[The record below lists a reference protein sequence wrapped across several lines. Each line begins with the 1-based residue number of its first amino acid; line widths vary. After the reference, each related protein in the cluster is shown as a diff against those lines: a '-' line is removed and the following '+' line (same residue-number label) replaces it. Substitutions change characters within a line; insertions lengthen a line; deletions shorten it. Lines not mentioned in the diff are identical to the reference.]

1 MKKYIILLSLLVF
14 VFCGSKEK
22 NISSLS
28 HEQDGHKHEAQTAE
42 VSDQGA
48 HEHEQEANLH
58 KGEEHAE
65 LHLSA
70 KKQKEWGIVVGT
82 ATKQDIASKITIPG
96 VIALNQ
102 NKTAHISSFVKGKV
116 VSLSSDLGDRVNKKQ
131 ILVTINSPDFVQ
143 AQATF
148 LQARAKLNLSRQDV
162 KRAKMLLQE
171 KAIEQ
176 KEYLRREAGHAELS
190 TEYGAAESIL
200 HSYGIEHEQIQ
211 ELIKKCDSLVEKG
224 ELCELADPN
233 LCILSPVEGTVIF
246 RNVIVGEH
254 VEPQKILFT
263 VSHLN
268 TLWAHLDAYEKDLP
282 YISKESEV
290 TIKSPLYPEK
300 EFTGKI
306 AYISDL
312 VDEKLRTIKIRIE
325 VKNDDG
331 LLKPNMYIQGN
342 VENRQTEKK
351 MLAIPEEAVQNI
363 NGEKIVFV
371 LEEELEEENVFAVI
385 HVELGEK
392 IGNKRI
398 ITKGLEEGEKIV
410 IKGAFNLKAELTKQS
425 FGAAHVH

>member
-22 NISSLS
+22 EIASHS
-28 HEQDGHKHEAQTAE
+28 HEQDGHEHEAQTSE
-42 VSDQGA
+42 RS
-48 HEHEQEANLH
+48 EQEVQLH
-58 KGEEHAE
+58 EGEDHAE

-70 KKQKEWGIVVGT
+70 KKQKDWGIVVGT
-82 ATKQDIASKITIPG
+82 ATKQDIASKITLPG
-96 VIALNQ
+96 VLSLNQ

-116 VSLSSDLGDRVNKKQ
+116 VSLSSDLGDRVKKKQ
-131 ILVTINSPDFVQ
+131 VLVTINSPDFAQ

-176 KEYLRREAGHAELS
+176 KEYLRRQAEHAELS

-211 ELIKKCDSLVEKG
+211 DLIKKCDSLVEIG
-224 ELCELADPN
+224 ELCELTDPN
-233 LCILSPVEGTVIF
+233 LCILSPVQGTIIF
-246 RNVIVGEH
+246 RDVTVGEH

-263 VSHLN
+263 ASNLN
-268 TLWAHLDAYEKDLP
+268 TLWALLDAYEKDMP
-282 YISKESEV
+282 YISKKSKV

-306 AYISDL
+306 TYISDTI
-312 VDEKLRTIKIRIE
+312 DEKLRTVKIRVE
-325 VKNDDG
+325 VKNDER
-331 LLKPNMYIQGN
+331 LLKPNMYIQGIL
-342 VENRQTEKK
+342 ENKQTEKK
-351 MLAIPEEAVQNI
+351 ILAIPEEAIQNM

-371 LEEELEEENVFAVI
+371 LEEQLEEEDVFAVI

-398 ITKGLEEGEKIV
+398 IAKGLEEGEKIV

>member
-1 MKKYIILLSLLVF
+1 MKKYIILLSLLLF

-22 NISSLS
+22 NISSHS
-28 HEQDGHKHEAQTAE
+28 HEQEGHMDEAQAPE
-42 VSDQGA
+42 VSKQEAD
-48 HEHEQEANLH
+48 EHEQEVNLH
-58 KGEEHAE
+58 EGKDHLE

-70 KKQKEWGIVVGT
+70 QKQKDWGIVVGT

-96 VIALNQ
+96 VLALNQ

-131 ILVTINSPDFVQ
+131 VLVTINSPDFAQ

-148 LQARAKLNLSRQDV
+148 LQARAKLNLSRQNFE
-162 KRAKMLLQE
+162 RAKMLLQE

-176 KEYLRREAGHAELS
+176 KEYLRRQAEHAELS

-211 ELIKKCDSLVEKG
+211 DLIKKCDSLVEKG
-224 ELCELADPN
+224 ELCELTDPN

-246 RNVIVGEH
+246 RDVTVGEH

-263 VSHLN
+263 VSNLN

-282 YISKESEV
+282 YISKKSEV

-300 EFTGKI
+300 EFKGKI

-312 VDEKLRTIKIRIE
+312 IDEKLRTIKIRVE
-325 VKNDDG
+325 VKNDEG
-331 LLKPNMYIQGN
+331 LLKPNMYIQGT
-342 VENRQTEKK
+342 VENRQAEKK
-351 MLAIPEEAVQNI
+351 ILAIPEEAIQNM

-371 LEEELEEENVFAVI
+371 HEEKDIFAAC

-392 IGNKRI
+392 IGDKRI
-398 ITKGLEEGEKIV
+398 IAKGLEEGDKIV
-410 IKGAFNLKAELTKQS
+410 IKGAFNLKAELTKAS

>member
-1 MKKYIILLSLLVF
+1 MKKYIILLSLLLF

-22 NISSLS
+22 NISSHS
-28 HEQDGHKHEAQTAE
+28 HEQEGHMDEAQAPE
-42 VSDQGA
+42 VSKQEAD
-48 HEHEQEANLH
+48 EHEQEVNLH
-58 KGEEHAE
+58 EGKDHPE

-70 KKQKEWGIVVGT
+70 QKQKDWGIVVGT

-96 VIALNQ
+96 VLALNQ

-131 ILVTINSPDFVQ
+131 VLVTINSPDFAQ

-148 LQARAKLNLSRQDV
+148 LQARAKLNLSRQNFE
-162 KRAKMLLQE
+162 RAKMLLQE

-176 KEYLRREAGHAELS
+176 KEYLRRQAEHAELS

-211 ELIKKCDSLVEKG
+211 DLIKKCDSLVEKG
-224 ELCELADPN
+224 ELCELTDPN

-246 RNVIVGEH
+246 RDVTVGEH
-254 VEPQKILFT
+254 
-263 VSHLN
+263 
-268 TLWAHLDAYEKDLP
+268 AYEKDLP
-282 YISKESEV
+282 YISKKSEV
-290 TIKSPLYPEK
+290 AIKSPLYPEK
-300 EFTGKI
+300 EFKGKI

-312 VDEKLRTIKIRIE
+312 IDEKLRTIKIRVE
-325 VKNDDG
+325 VKNDKG
-331 LLKPNMYIQGN
+331 LLKPNMYIQGT
-342 VENRQTEKK
+342 VENRQAEKK
-351 MLAIPEEAVQNI
+351 ILAIPEEAIQNM

-371 LEEELEEENVFAVI
+371 HEEKDILAAS

-392 IGNKRI
+392 IGDKRI
-398 ITKGLEEGEKIV
+398 IAKGLEEGDKIV
-410 IKGAFNLKAELTKQS
+410 IKGAFNLKAELTKAS

>member
-14 VFCGSKEK
+14 VFCGSQEK
-22 NISSLS
+22 KISSHS
-28 HEQDGHKHEAQTAE
+28 HEQEAHEHEAQTPE
-42 VSDQGA
+42 VSEQEA
-48 HEHEQEANLH
+48 HEHEQEVRLH
-58 KGEEHAE
+58 EGGEHPE

-70 KKQKEWGIVVGT
+70 KKQKEWGIVVDT
-82 ATKQDIASKITIPG
+82 ATKQDIASKITLPG
-96 VIALNQ
+96 VLALNQ

-131 ILVTINSPDFVQ
+131 VLVTINSPDFAQ
-143 AQATF
+143 AQAAF

-162 KRAKMLLQE
+162 ERAKMLLQE

-176 KEYLRREAGHAELS
+176 KEYLRREAEHAELS

-200 HSYGIEHEQIQ
+200 HSYGIENEQIQ
-211 ELIKKCDSLVEKG
+211 DLIKKCDSLVEKG
-224 ELCELADPN
+224 ELCELANPN
-233 LCILSPVEGTVIF
+233 LCVRSPVEGIIIF
-246 RNVIVGEH
+246 RDVIVGEH

-263 VSHLN
+263 VSELD
-268 TLWAHLDAYEKDLP
+268 TLWALLDAYEKDLP
-282 YISKESEV
+282 YISKKSKV
-290 TIKSPLYPEK
+290 AIKSPLYPEK
-300 EFTGKI
+300 EFTGKM

-312 VDEKLRTIKIRIE
+312 IDEKLRTIKIRVE
-325 VKNDDG
+325 VKNDER
-331 LLKPNMYIQGN
+331 LLKPNMYIQGI

-351 MLAIPEEAVQNI
+351 ILAIPEEAIQNM
-363 NGEKIVFV
+363 NGERIVFV
-371 LEEELEEENVFAVI
+371 LEEKDIFAVC

-398 ITKGLEEGEKIV
+398 IAKGLEEGEKIV

>member
-22 NISSLS
+22 EIAS
-28 HEQDGHKHEAQTAE
+28 HSPEQNGHEHEAQTPE
-42 VSDQGA
+42 LS
-48 HEHEQEANLH
+48 EQEVRLH
-58 KGEEHAE
+58 EGEEHPE

-70 KKQKEWGIVVGT
+70 KKQKEWGIVVGK
-82 ATKQDIASKITIPG
+82 AAKQEIASKITIPG
-96 VIALNQ
+96 VLALNQ

-116 VSLSSDLGDRVNKKQ
+116 VSLSADLGGRVNKKQ
-131 ILVTINSPDFVQ
+131 VLVTINSPDFAQ

-148 LQARAKLNLSRQDV
+148 LQARARLNLSRQGV
-162 KRAKMLLQE
+162 ERAKMLLQE

-176 KEYLRREAGHAELS
+176 KEYLRREAEYAEFS

-224 ELCELADPN
+224 ELCELTDPN
-233 LCILSPVEGTVIF
+233 LCVLSPVEGTIIF
-246 RNVIVGEH
+246 RDVTVGEH

-263 VSHLN
+263 VSSLN
-268 TLWAHLDAYEKDLP
+268 TLWALLDAYEKDLP
-282 YISKESEV
+282 YISKKSKV
-290 TIKSPLYPEK
+290 VIKSSLYPEK
-300 EFTGKI
+300 EFIGKI
-306 AYISDL
+306 AYISDTI
-312 VDEKLRTIKIRIE
+312 DEKLRTIKIRVE
-325 VKNDDG
+325 VNNDER
-331 LLKPNMYIQGN
+331 LLKPNMYIQGD

-351 MLAIPEEAVQNI
+351 TLAIPEEAIQNM

-371 LEEELEEENVFAVI
+371 LEEELEEEDVFAVI
-385 HVELGEK
+385 HVELGER

-398 ITKGLEEGEKIV
+398 IAKGLEEGEKIV
-410 IKGAFNLKAELTKQS
+410 IKGAFYLKAELTKQS

>member
-28 HEQDGHKHEAQTAE
+28 QDHEAQAPE

-58 KGEEHAE
+58 EGEEHIE
-65 LHLSA
+65 LQLSA

-96 VIALNQ
+96 VLALNQ

-131 ILVTINSPDFVQ
+131 VMVTINSPDFVQ

-162 KRAKMLLQE
+162 ERAKMLLQE

-246 RNVIVGEH
+246 RDVTVGEH

-263 VSHLN
+263 VSNLN

-282 YISKESEV
+282 YISKKSEV
-290 TIKSPLYPEK
+290 AIKSPFYPEK
-300 EFTGKI
+300 EFIGKI
-306 AYISDL
+306 TYISDT
-312 VDEKLRTIKIRIE
+312 VDEKLRTIKIRVE
-325 VKNDDG
+325 VKNDEG

-351 MLAIPEEAVQNI
+351 MLAIPEEAIQNI
-363 NGEKIVFV
+363 NGAKIVFV
-371 LEEELEEENVFAVI
+371 LEEELEEEDVFAVI
-385 HVELGEK
+385 HVELGER

-398 ITKGLEEGEKIV
+398 IAKGLEEGEKIV
-410 IKGAFNLKAELTKQS
+410 IKGAFNLKAELSKAS
-425 FGAAHVH
+425 FGSAHVH

>member
-28 HEQDGHKHEAQTAE
+28 HEQDGQAPE

-48 HEHEQEANLH
+48 QEHEQEANLH
-58 KGEEHAE
+58 EGEEHPE

-70 KKQKEWGIVVGT
+70 KKQKEWGIVVGK
-82 ATKQDIASKITIPG
+82 ATKQDIASKITLPG
-96 VIALNQ
+96 VLALNQ
-102 NKTAHISSFVKGKV
+102 NKTAHITSFVKGKV
-116 VSLSSDLGDRVNKKQ
+116 VSLSSDLGDRVKKKQ
-131 ILVTINSPDFVQ
+131 ILVTINSPEFVE
-143 AQATF
+143 AQAAF

-162 KRAKMLLQE
+162 ERAKMLLQE

-176 KEYLRREAGHAELS
+176 KEYLRREAEHEKLT

-200 HSYGIEHEQIQ
+200 HSYGVDHKQIDD
-211 ELIKKCDSLVEKG
+211 LIKICDSPEK
-224 ELCELADPN
+224 EKDLSDLANPN
-233 LCILSPVEGTVIF
+233 LCILSPINGTIIF
-246 RNVIVGEH
+246 RDVIVGEY
-254 VEPQKILFT
+254 VDPQKILFT
-263 VSHLN
+263 GSDLN
-268 TLWAHLDAYEKDLP
+268 TLWALLDAYEKDLP
-282 YISKESEV
+282 YISKKSEV

-312 VDEKLRTIKIRIE
+312 IDEKLRTIKIRVE
-325 VKNDDG
+325 VKNDEG

-351 MLAIPEEAVQNI
+351 MLAIPEEAIQNI

-371 LEEELEEENVFAVI
+371 LEEELEEEDVFAVI
-385 HVELGEK
+385 HVELGER

-398 ITKGLEEGEKIV
+398 IAKGLEEGEKIV